1 MFKRRKFVQNEKEK
15 FSARNSFFSP
25 TNDLIGNEEN
35 LTRQQQQQLNQQT
48 ELRGTTGGR
57 NEFKR
62 RRRRKTIHRDKF
74 WIVKFDCFKDYRD
87 QLFVVFVIFAF
98 PIVSMLCDAFDPFE
112 RSYSDVVVANWEDIW
127 SILKRKNVRIE
138 ISFEIFFDWPS
149 FDDDWRSSG
158 ENCKLKSGS
167 MSSTDDL
174 LLKLNDELNV
184 DER

>member
-74 WIVKFDCFKDYRD
+74 
-87 QLFVVFVIFAF
+87 
-98 PIVSMLCDAFDPFE
+98 
-112 RSYSDVVVANWEDIW
+112 
-127 SILKRKNVRIE
+127 
-138 ISFEIFFDWPS
+138 
-149 FDDDWRSSG
+149 
-158 ENCKLKSGS
+158 
-167 MSSTDDL
+167 
-174 LLKLNDELNV
+174 
-184 DER
+184 